1 MKYRVIRTEEPISF
15 GGWDATLEIAAL
27 TPKARRARFSTEYT
41 VDADSTFNAAV
52 SAEGMARGFSA
63 TQMDEDQGGARTRR
77 EQIED
82 TILKHTRNIRAGF
95 LRADGG
101 TVYNFDNQAP
111 NHIVVYPV

>member
-15 GGWDATLEIAAL
+15 GGWDTTLEIAAL
-27 TPKARRARFSTEYT
+27 TPEARRARFSTEYT

-63 TQMDEDQGGARTRR
+63 TQMDEDQGGSRTRR

-82 TILKHTRNIRAGF
+82 IILKNTRNSRTGF
-95 LRADGG
+95 KRTDGG
-101 TVYNFDNQAP
+101 IVFHFDNQAP
-111 NHIVVYPV
+111 NGIVVYPF